1 MTPSQQLARA
11 RNCVRTYSVE
21 RQIDENQA
29 NGGPQTSQETNC
41 DAEFRESIL
50 ICEGFYR
57 GRRFRSRTLTAVWF
71 AEEDE
76 LKIHTISGELVT
88 SLNAEAMAEL
98 ANKTKPDVL
107 PMRTTHQPEP
117 ARRAA

>member
-11 RNCVRTYSVE
+11 RNCVRTYFAE
-21 RQIDENQA
+21 GQIDENRA
-29 NGGPQTSQETNC
+29 NGRSQPSPETNC

-76 LKIHTISGELVT
+76 LKIHTITGELVA
-88 SLNAEAMAEL
+88 SLNAEAMAQL
-98 ANKTKPDVL
+98 ATETKPDVL
-107 PMRTTHQPEP
+107 PMRPTHQVAP

>member
-11 RNCVRTYSVE
+11 RTCVRIFFAEGQTDKNEV
-21 RQIDENQA
+21 
-29 NGGPQTSQETNC
+29 NGGLPTDS
-41 DAEFRESIL
+41 DAEFRESVF

-57 GRRFRSRTLTAVWF
+57 GRRFRSPSMTAVWF

-76 LKIHTISGELVT
+76 LKIHTIGGELVV
-88 SLNAEAMAEL
+88 SLDAQAMDEL
-98 ANKTKPDVL
+98 AEQTKPDVL
-107 PMRTTHQPEP
+107 PMRPNRPAEP

>member
-11 RNCVRTYSVE
+11 RTCVRIYLAEGQT
-21 RQIDENQA
+21 DENQA
-29 NGGPQTSQETNC
+29 KHDLPPSQETDR
-41 DAEFRESIL
+41 DADFRESIF

-57 GRRFRSRTLTAVWF
+57 GRRFRSRSLTAVWF

-76 LKIHTISGELVT
+76 LKIHTAAGELVA
-88 SLNAEAMAEL
+88 SLDSEAMAGL
-98 ANKTKPDVL
+98 ADQTKPDVL
-107 PMRTTHQPEP
+107 PMRPNHAAEP